1 MDAEGSRV
9 EVVNLV
15 MSGLI
20 HIYNFLVKGVFG
32 RWDIAFVWL
41 FLVTITQSLLI
52 SLGSL
57 GGGIQVLA
65 RVGIVKKIKNGV
77 DLKHFGYS
85 RVWIFW
91 YGSEDWHGSKTIYF
105 FTFCHYLLY
114 HKGSIYVFFS
124 FLTFL
129 SMYLLCSFHIPK
141 LTWA

>member
-20 HIYNFLVKGVFG
+20 HIYNFLLKGVFW

-57 GGGIQVLA
+57 GGVIQVWA
-65 RVGIVKKIKNGV
+65 RVGIVKKIKNGA
-77 DLKHFGYS
+77 DLKIFGYS
-85 RVWIFW
+85 RVWIFCH
-91 YGSEDWHGSKTIYF
+91 GSEDWHGSKTIYF

-114 HKGSIYVFFS
+114 HKGSIYVIFS

>member
-1 MDAEGSRV
+1 MDAEESRV

-20 HIYNFLVKGVFG
+20 RIYNFLLKGVFW

-41 FLVTITQSLLI
+41 LLVAITQSLLI

-57 GGGIQVLA
+57 GGVIQVLA
-65 RVGIVKKIKNGV
+65 RVGLVKKIKNGV
-77 DLKHFGYS
+77 DLKNFGYS

-91 YGSEDWHGSKTIYF
+91 HGSEGWHGSKAIYF
-105 FTFCHYLLY
+105 FTFCYYLLC

-141 LTWA
+141 LMWA

>member
-20 HIYNFLVKGVFG
+20 HIYNLLLKGVFW